1 MAPLRQMVG
10 QALQDHLRRKIVEEE
25 LKSSSALLRDAK
37 EAVET
42 EERRRANEDAL
53 LHTYHD
59 TLVAN
64 GVTGYDFDTFFD
76 DYRLGV
82 MYGWIIPVFAVGTL
96 DVSSERAMNLWRSVI
111 DRVQTCIA
119 DHNAGEFL
127 NA

>member
-1 MAPLRQMVG
+1 M
-10 QALQDHLRRKIVEEE
+10 
-25 LKSSSALLRDAK
+25 
-37 EAVET
+37 
-42 EERRRANEDAL
+42 
-53 LHTYHD
+53 
-59 TLVAN
+59 
-64 GVTGYDFDTFFD
+64 TGYDFDTFFD